1 MYVCSNGGSKTKELM
16 ENLLLLTVHR
26 VIPQGAIPFE
36 FVVDNNSTYE
46 QMEIKNIQCRYK

>member
-16 ENLLLLTVHR
+16 ENLLLLTMHR
-26 VIPQGAIPFE
+26 VIPQGAIPFA

-46 QMEIKNIQCRYK
+46 QMEIKKHSMQI